1 MEDMKLKNGTLS
13 AASYVLGAVLLLLAV
28 HANAADSA
36 PDIGFFD
43 TILQRF
49 SQAAKGW
56 RTIILEAA
64 NRLFW
69 TLAVISMVWT
79 FGLMALRKADIGE
92 FFAEMLRFI
101 MFVGFYWWLLQN
113 GPNFADSLVKS
124 LSKLGSQ
131 AGGLPVYNDK
141 FGLSPS
147 EIVQLGFD
155 IFAKIVDNMSMW
167 PSKIAF
173 SIAGVVM
180 GLGILMVLVV
190 IAINML
196 LLTVSAWVLAYA
208 GIFFLGFGGARWTSD
223 MAINYFKTVL
233 GMAVQILAMLLLLS
247 VGKTFLDQYYAA
259 MSADINGTNLKAMAA
274 LLVCCVVLMELVAK
288 IPPVLA
294 GIITGSSIGGGG
306 IGNTMGI
313 ATLAGAAAMA
323 ASAGASVL
331 SGGASAVAS
340 GVGGAQSLYSAF
352 KGAQAN
358 VASGTDIASR
368 ISGMSGMSGM
378 FGGSGGGSNSN
389 SSGASPLSSVMG
401 FASSPAGGMDGG
413 ATSSAMSAMSSGAGP
428 GSDAGAGAEGS
439 SGSEGGAEGGASAGS
454 SGAMAQSGGAGG
466 GNEGAVP
473 SAAGGG
479 AGQSVADSAGGSRGG
494 EQSNGKAG
502 AGSGGAPGSASK
514 LGNAGRV
521 ALDMGAN
528 LVSGMGRMA
537 QSRIDQTLGGKL
549 AAEIANPGSSSAGS
563 NPNKS
568 STSRNFDPSTE
579 VADFRDSKQER
590 T

>member
-1 MEDMKLKNGTLS
+1 MKLKNGS
-13 AASYVLGAVLLLLAV
+13 MSVASLVLGAALLLLAV

-49 SQAAKGW
+49 SDAAKGW
-56 RTIILEAA
+56 RTIILQAA
-64 NRLFW
+64 TRLFW

-101 MFVGFYWWLLQN
+101 MFVGFYFWLLTN

-155 IFAKIVDNMSMW
+155 IFGKIVDNMSMW

-180 GLGILMVLVV
+180 GLAILMVLVV

-259 MSADINGTNLKAMAA
+259 LSADINGTNLKAMAA
-274 LLVCCVVLMELVAK
+274 LLVCCVVLMALVAK

-294 GIITGSSIGGGG
+294 GIINGSSVGGGG

-323 ASAGASVL
+323 ASAGASIM
-331 SGGASAVAS
+331 SGGASAIAS
-340 GVGGAQSLYSAF
+340 GMANAAGGAQSMYSAF
-352 KGAQAN
+352 KSAQSN
-358 VASGTDIASR
+358 VASGSDIVSR
-368 ISGMSGMSGM
+368 MSGM
-378 FGGSGGGSNSN
+378 FGGGGSSGSSN
-389 SSGASPLSSVMG
+389 GGSGSSASPLSSAMG
-401 FASSPAGGMDGG
+401 LASAASGGMDGG
-413 ATSSAMSAMSSGAGP
+413 VASSAMAAMSSAG
-428 GSDAGAGAEGS
+428 GQSSGGGAEQSSESESGSGGESGGGS
-439 SGSEGGAEGGASAGS
+439 SGSMDPSDS
-454 SGAMAQSGGAGG
+454 SGAESGGGQSSGG
-466 GNEGAVP
+466 GEA
-473 SAAGGG
+473 SAR
-479 AGQSVADSAGGSRGG
+479 VADSGSGSQSG
-494 EQSNGKAG
+494 EQSG
-502 AGSGGAPGSASK
+502 AKTTTGSGGGSASASK
-514 LGNAGRV
+514 LGNAGRI

-528 LVSGMGRMA
+528 LAAGVGRMA
-537 QSRIDQTLGGKL
+537 QARIDQTAAGRL
-549 AAEIANPGSSSAGS
+549 AAEISNPGSSRASS
-563 NPNKS
+563 NLNTS
-568 STSRNFDPSTE
+568 STSRNFDPASE

-590 T
+590 S

>member
-1 MEDMKLKNGTLS
+1 MKLKNGSLS
-13 AASYVLGAVLLLLAV
+13 VAPLVLGAALLLLAV

-49 SQAAKGW
+49 SDAAKGW
-56 RTIILEAA
+56 RTIILQAA
-64 NRLFW
+64 TRLFW

-101 MFVGFYWWLLQN
+101 MFVGFYFWLLTN

-155 IFAKIVDNMSMW
+155 IFGKIVDNMSMW

-180 GLGILMVLVV
+180 GLAILMVLVV

-259 MSADINGTNLKAMAA
+259 LSADINGTNLKAMAA
-274 LLVCCVVLMELVAK
+274 LLVCCVVLMALVAK

-294 GIITGSSIGGGG
+294 GIINGSSVNGGG

-323 ASAGASVL
+323 ASAGASAL
-331 SGGASAVAS
+331 SGGGSALAS
-340 GVGGAQSLYSAF
+340 GMANAAGGAQSMYSAF
-352 KGAQAN
+352 KSAQSN
-358 VASGTDIASR
+358 VASGSDIVSR
-368 ISGMSGMSGM
+368 MSGM
-378 FGGSGGGSNSN
+378 FGGGGGGGGGGSGGGS
-389 SSGASPLSSVMG
+389 SGSGGNGSPLSSAMG
-401 FASSPAGGMDGG
+401 LASAASGGMDAGV
-413 ATSSAMSAMSSGAGP
+413 ASSAMSAMSSAG
-428 GSDAGAGAEGS
+428 GQSSGGGAEQSSEAGS
-439 SGSEGGAEGGASAGS
+439 GSGGGSEGGS
-454 SGAMAQSGGAGG
+454 SGAMEQAGSSGTESGGGQSSGGGEASQRIADSGAGG
-466 GNEGAVP
+466 QSGEQ
-473 SAAGGG
+473 GGG
-479 AGQSVADSAGGSRGG
+479 KPST
-494 EQSNGKAG
+494 
-502 AGSGGAPGSASK
+502 GSGGGSGSASK
-514 LGNAGRV
+514 LGNAGRI

-528 LVSGMGRMA
+528 LAAGVGRMA
-537 QSRIDQTLGGKL
+537 QARIDQTAAGRL
-549 AAEIANPGSSSAGS
+549 AAEISSPGSSRASS
-563 NPNKS
+563 NLNTS
-568 STSRNFDPSTE
+568 STSRNFDPASE
-579 VADFRDSKQER
+579 VADFRDSKQEKS
-590 T
+590 

>member
-1 MEDMKLKNGTLS
+1 MKLKNGSLS
-13 AASYVLGAVLLLLAV
+13 VAPLVLGAALLLLAV

-49 SQAAKGW
+49 SDAAKGW
-56 RTIILEAA
+56 RTIILQAA
-64 NRLFW
+64 TRLFW

-101 MFVGFYWWLLQN
+101 MFVGFYFWLLTN

-155 IFAKIVDNMSMW
+155 IFGKIVDNMSMW

-180 GLGILMVLVV
+180 GLAILMVLVV

-259 MSADINGTNLKAMAA
+259 LSADINGTNLKAMAA
-274 LLVCCVVLMELVAK
+274 LLVCCVVLMALVAK

-294 GIITGSSIGGGG
+294 GIINGSSVNGGG

-323 ASAGASVL
+323 ASAGASAL
-331 SGGASAVAS
+331 SGGGSALAS
-340 GVGGAQSLYSAF
+340 GMANAAGGAQSMYSAF
-352 KGAQAN
+352 KSAQSN
-358 VASGTDIASR
+358 VASGSDIVSR
-368 ISGMSGMSGM
+368 MSGM
-378 FGGSGGGSNSN
+378 FGGGGGGSG
-389 SSGASPLSSVMG
+389 SGGSGGNGSPLSSAMG
-401 FASSPAGGMDGG
+401 LASAASGGMDGG
-413 ATSSAMSAMSSGAGP
+413 VASSAMSAMSSAG
-428 GSDAGAGAEGS
+428 GQSSGGGAEQSSEAGS
-439 SGSEGGAEGGASAGS
+439 GSGGGSEGGS
-454 SGAMAQSGGAGG
+454 SGAMEQAGSSGTESGGGQSSGGGEASQRIADSGAGG
-466 GNEGAVP
+466 QSGEH
-473 SAAGGG
+473 GGG
-479 AGQSVADSAGGSRGG
+479 KPST
-494 EQSNGKAG
+494 
-502 AGSGGAPGSASK
+502 GSGGGSGSASK
-514 LGNAGRV
+514 LGNAGRI

-528 LVSGMGRMA
+528 LAAGVGRMA
-537 QSRIDQTLGGKL
+537 QARIDQTAAGRL
-549 AAEIANPGSSSAGS
+549 AAEISSPGSSRASS
-563 NPNKS
+563 NLNTS
-568 STSRNFDPSTE
+568 STSRNFDPASE
-579 VADFRDSKQER
+579 VADFRDSKLEKS
-590 T
+590 